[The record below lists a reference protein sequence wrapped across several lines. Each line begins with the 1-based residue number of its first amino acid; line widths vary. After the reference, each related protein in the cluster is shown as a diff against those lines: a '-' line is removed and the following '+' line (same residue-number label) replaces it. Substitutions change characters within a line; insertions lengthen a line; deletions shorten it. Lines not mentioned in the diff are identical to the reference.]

1 MKSSIAFMI
10 LSIILMIGCSA
21 TFFQSGNA
29 DVKMSPED
37 SLSQSQDYQSYE
49 EILEESKETLE
60 ETVLE
65 PVIEPDP
72 RDPNIF

>member
-1 MKSSIAFMI
+1 MRRSIAFMI

-21 TFFQSGNA
+21 TFFQSGNT

-37 SLSQSQDYQSYE
+37 SLSQSQDYQAYDE
-49 EILEESKETLE
+49 LLDESKETLQ

-72 RDPNIF
+72 KGIHF